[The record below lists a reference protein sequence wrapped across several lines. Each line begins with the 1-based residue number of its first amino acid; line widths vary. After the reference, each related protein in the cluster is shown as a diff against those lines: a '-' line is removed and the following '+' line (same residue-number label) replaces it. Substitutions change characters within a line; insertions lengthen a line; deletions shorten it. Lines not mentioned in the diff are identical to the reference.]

1 MELQLTEE
9 DAEILQSFISESSEG
24 IEETEPLLIELEET
38 VSECG
43 HVDSSKIDKIFRTF
57 HSIKGS
63 AGFIGLTITNRTTH
77 HAETLLDL
85 IRKNK
90 IPLIKDHI
98 DIFLELCDFFRG
110 LFDHLKSK
118 VSEEGFEER
127 AQELVEHLDR
137 MANEAPA
144 PESVEPNLDEQ
155 VEIDSQAQTEPRETE
170 GKKQEQDK
178 SYSTELQELLGT
190 DEIIKQYLAETDE
203 LLDSLEQELLEIEKN
218 PGNVELADNAFRS
231 LHTLKGN
238 AGFLDYTDIVTITH
252 ISENFLEFVRSGELE
267 PSHSQISILLEIPDK
282 IRNAL
287 QNLSSNKKP
296 VIENLNDFITL
307 MTNSFNGHEEEKP
320 LESPQQKIDLDG
332 LLPQKEKIEPQEA
345 KTSPVRS
352 KPEEIPK
359 KEPVKKAVVSKKS
372 VSNEFIRVDVNK
384 LNELMDLVGEIVIA
398 ESMVSQH
405 PDIIEKDLPGFE
417 KSAMHLQKN
426 IRYLQEISTSMRM
439 VPISGLFRKMIRLV
453 RDLANKSGKRVELS
467 IIGGETEVDRSVI
480 EHISDPLVHIIR
492 NSVDHGLESSDER
505 KQAGKDPVGNV
516 FLEAKRVGGE
526 IWIVIQD
533 DGKGLNREKIIAK
546 AIEKGIITG
555 TGEELTDHQV
565 YNMIFAPGFST
576 ADKITDISGRG
587 VGLDVV
593 VRNLESIRGRVEV
606 TSKMGEGSTFS
617 LRIPLT
623 TAIVEGML
631 LRVGHAVYAI
641 PTLDIRESLKIQQS
655 SVTNLLDGHEV
666 VKIRDELLPVLRI
679 HELHD
684 IYDAKTDLNE
694 GLIIVAT
701 KGGKSVCLFVDEIVE
716 QKQLVIKSLPPY
728 MGDVKGVT
736 GCTIL
741 GDGNICLILDVANI
755 IKLAETQTELVEG

>member
-1 MELQLTEE
+1 MQFTEE
-9 DAEILQSFISESSEG
+9 DLEILQSFISESSEG

-38 VSECG
+38 ISKCG

-85 IRKNK
+85 VRKNK

-110 LFDHLKSK
+110 VFNHLRSK
-118 VSEEGFEER
+118 ATEEGFEER
-127 AQELVEHLDR
+127 AQELIERLDR
-137 MANEAPA
+137 MVNETPA
-144 PESVEPNLDEQ
+144 SAGVEPNSDEQ
-155 VEIDSQAQTEPRETE
+155 VEIDSHAQKEQRETQGE
-170 GKKQEQDK
+170 EPEKID
-178 SYSTELQELLGT
+178 YSELQELLVT
-190 DEIIKQYLAETDE
+190 DELIKQYVAETDE

-252 ISENFLEFVRSGELE
+252 ISENFLELVRSGELE
-267 PSHSQISILLEIPDK
+267 LTHSQISILLEIPDK

-287 QNLSSNKKP
+287 QNMSSNKKP
-296 VIENLNDFITL
+296 VIENLDDFIEL
-307 MTNSFNGHEEEKP
+307 MTNSFNGHEKEKTIV
-320 LESPQQKIDLDG
+320 SPQQKIGLDEV
-332 LLPQKEKIEPQEA
+332 LPQIEKTESQDA
-345 KTSPVRS
+345 KAGPVRS
-352 KPEEIPK
+352 DPEERPK
-359 KEPVKKAVVSKKS
+359 MESVEKAAVSKKS

-405 PDIIEKDLPGFE
+405 PDIMEKDLPGFE

-439 VPISGLFRKMIRLV
+439 VPVSGLFRKMIRLV
-453 RDLANKSGKRVELS
+453 RDLANKSGKKVELS
-467 IIGGETEVDRSVI
+467 IAGGETDVDRSVI

-492 NSVDHGLESSDER
+492 NSVDHGLELSDER

-533 DGKGLNREKIIAK
+533 DGKGLDREKIIAK

-555 TGEELTDHQV
+555 TGEDLTDQQV
-565 YNMIFAPGFST
+565 SDMIFAPGFST
-576 ADKITDISGRG
+576 ADKVTDISGRG
-587 VGLDVV
+587 VGMDVV

-606 TSKMGEGSTFS
+606 ASKKGEGSTFS

-631 LRVGHAVYAI
+631 MRVGHSIYAI

-655 SVTNLLDGHEV
+655 SVTNLFDGQEI

-679 HELHD
+679 HELHN
-684 IYDAKTDLNE
+684 IFDAKTDLNE
-694 GLIIVAT
+694 GLMVVAE
-701 KGGKSVCLFVDEIVE
+701 KGSKSVCLFVDEIIE

-728 MGDVKGVT
+728 MGEVKGVN

-741 GDGNICLILDVANI
+741 GDGNICLILDIANI
-755 IKLAETQTELVEG
+755 IKLAETQSELVES